1 MQFTIHLRPIHITA
15 SDMDDAHTKLEEYVI
30 EPTDII
36 DMIPSDDEDLI
47 MSSEHEKRREQNWNV
62 NR

>member
-1 MQFTIHLRPIHITA
+1 
-15 SDMDDAHTKLEEYVI
+15 MDAAHTKLSEYVI

-47 MSSEHEKRREQNWNV
+47 MASEHEKRREQNWDAT
-62 NR
+62 R